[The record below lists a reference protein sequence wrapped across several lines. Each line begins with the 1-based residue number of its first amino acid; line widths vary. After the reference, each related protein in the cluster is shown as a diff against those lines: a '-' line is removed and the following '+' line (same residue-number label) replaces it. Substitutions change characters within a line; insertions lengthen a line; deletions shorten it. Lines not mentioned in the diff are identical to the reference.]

1 MRNNILYNGLYMQY
15 CTHLPSNQKFR
26 SKPEVV
32 KFILYEAPPK
42 SNTRKRKSDELG
54 TECEV
59 QYD

>member
-1 MRNNILYNGLYMQY
+1 LYNGLYMQY